1 MATSPTSRRGFLRR
15 GRKGEA
21 GFTILEVSMA
31 TFVMAFGIA
40 TTIIAMQS
48 GFKSLDVD
56 RDTTLA
62 SQIIQSEVER
72 LRLMSWSG
80 ISALPA
86 SETVSLST
94 MFTTNTEITSR
105 FTATRTVGAVS
116 DPPASTGW
124 GWAWKTWSTDDMKE
138 ITIAVS
144 WKGYDQRSHSLSMVT
159 YYAKNGLYDY
169 LYTLARP

>member
-1 MATSPTSRRGFLRR
+1 
-15 GRKGEA
+15 
-21 GFTILEVSMA
+21 MA
-31 TFVMAFGIA
+31 TFVMALGIS
-40 TTIIAMQS
+40 TSIIAMQS
-48 GFKSLDVD
+48 GFKSLDVA

-72 LRLMSWSG
+72 LRLMSWTG

-105 FTATRTVGAVS
+105 FTATRMVGAVV
-116 DPPASTGW
+116 DPPVSPTQANLANTAYGS
-124 GWAWKTWSTDDMKE
+124 WKTWSTAEMKQ
-138 ITIAVS
+138 ITISVS
-144 WKGYDQRSHSLSMVT
+144 WKGYDQRSHSVSMVT